1 MANKTKQ
8 KKKVLLIEPN
18 YANKFPPVGL
28 MKIATYYRHRR
39 ELYNDDWEVVF
50 YKGDLKNFVIERI
63 TDHLIN
69 TLNDADGTNHNW
81 NFYKDILF
89 EYIKTRKT
97 DLLEQ
102 LPLTIPSE
110 DDCEKIFKNIAL
122 FDLINE
128 AKDKYW
134 KKTWEKEPEWDRVGV
149 TTLFT
154 FYWDITIETIEFA
167 KKLVKDQNNLMVGGV
182 LASIQPNELATVT
195 KLKIHKKGQAGGIHI
210 GILRAGDLDKG
221 DTQKIDEL
229 ELDYS
234 ILDEIEYQYPM
245 SNAYYRYTT
254 RGCVNK
260 CPFCAVPTLEPDYIP
275 YIPLKER
282 VERINDLYG
291 SQKNLLLMDNNVLAS
306 KHYPKIIQEII
317 DCGFQKGAKFI
328 QPNLLEIAIRNLR
341 NDINDRAYIRKAW
354 YLIDEFYNS
363 LKGEESYILYT
374 IREKHHITKYLTTT
388 KENLISAYDEIK
400 PIYEKHHK
408 QGLGKLRTVDF
419 NQGLDAR
426 LFTPEKAKLMG
437 QIAIRPVR
445 IAFDDIRTEKKYCAA
460 IRMCKEAGM
469 RDFSNYLLYNF
480 KDHPDDLYNRLKIN
494 VDLCDELHISIYSF
508 PMKFHPIRK
517 TDEMDE
523 DYSHNRDYIGIHWN
537 RKYIRAIQAILN
549 STKGK
554 IGRGTSFFKKAFG
567 KNIEEYQKL
576 LEMPET
582 MIIYRFFFEW
592 LGTKEGVAKTKEILG
607 HSLENISTHAW
618 WKCYNKCKNSVSRK
632 EWDDIK
638 RFIHENNFDIINQFD
653 KPQIKHLLSFYQK
666 NRKSI
671 IESDTEL
678 YQMKQVYDQNPIMV
692 PTRHGKILQNKR

>member
-1 MANKTKQ
+1 MARSKK

-28 MKIATYYRHRR
+28 MKIATYYRNRG
-39 ELYNDDWEVVF
+39 ELYGDGWDVVF
-50 YKGDLKNFVIERI
+50 YKGDLKKFVIERI
-63 TDHLIN
+63 TDNLIEK
-69 TLNDADGTNHNW
+69 LNDADGTNHNW
-81 NFYKDILF
+81 HFYKDILF
-89 EYIKTRKT
+89 EYVRTRRT
-97 DLLEQ
+97 ELLDS
-102 LPLTIPSE
+102 LPLMSPAAS
-110 DDCEKIFKNIAL
+110 DDEKPVKNIVL
-122 FDLINE
+122 FDLVNE

-134 KKTWEKEPEWDRVGV
+134 KKTWEQEPEWDRVGV

-167 KKLVKDQNNLMVGGV
+167 KKLVKDPKNLMVGGV
-182 LASIQPNELATVT
+182 LASIQPKELAEATG
-195 KLKIHKKGQAGGIHI
+195 LHIHKKGQAGGIHI

-260 CPFCAVPTLEPDYIP
+260 CAFCAVPTLEPDYMP

-282 VERINDLYG
+282 VERINNLYG
-291 SQKNLLLMDNNVLAS
+291 EQKDLLLMDNNVLAS
-306 KHYPKIIQEII
+306 EYYPQIIQEII

-328 QPNLLEIAIRNLR
+328 QPNLLEIAIRNLQR
-341 NDINDRAYIRKAW
+341 NVNDRAYIRKAW
-354 YLIDEFYNS
+354 YLIDELYNS
-363 LKGEESYILYT
+363 LKGDESYTFYT
-374 IREKHHITKYLTTT
+374 IREKYHITKYLTTT
-388 KENLISAYDEIK
+388 KESLIAAYEEIK

-408 QGLGKLRTVDF
+408 PGLGKLRIVDF

-426 LFTPEKAKLMG
+426 LFTPEKARLMG

-460 IRMCKEAGM
+460 IRMCKDAGM

-480 KDHPDDLYNRLKIN
+480 KDYPDDLYKRLKIN
-494 VDLCDELHISIYSF
+494 VDLCDELQISIYSF

-523 DYSHNRDYIGIHWN
+523 DYSHNRDYIGVHWN

-554 IGRGTSFFKKAFG
+554 IGRGTSFFHKAFG
-567 KNIEEYQKL
+567 TNLDEYHKL

-592 LGTKEGVAKTKEILG
+592 LSTEAAITIGKEKFG
-607 HSLENISTHAW
+607 HSFESISTQAW
-618 WKCYNKCKNSVSRK
+618 WNCYCECEKAISPAEWESVK
-632 EWDDIK
+632 L
-638 RFIHENNFDIINQFD
+638 FIHTNDFDSSSDRFTNPLIV
-653 KPQIKHLLSFYQK
+653 KLLSFYEN
-666 NRKSI
+666 NRKFVV
-671 IESDTEL
+671 EEGTEL
-678 YQMKQVYDQNPIMV
+678 FVMKQEYDKNPILEAK
-692 PTRHGKILQNKR
+692 RHGKKNE